1 MNPVRRLR
9 VLAFWEGLSLLVLL
23 FIAMPLKYLADQP
36 MAVKIVGMLHGLLF
50 VGVVL
55 LLLVTM
61 KQARWPIGRGALVFV
76 SALLPFGAFVI
87 DRRMRAYE
95 AEFTDPSRN

>member
-23 FIAMPLKYLADQP
+23 FIAMPLKYLAGQP

-61 KQARWPIGRGALVFV
+61 IQARWPIGRGALVFV